1 LNLKGKVAIVTG
13 AARGIGREVALQL
26 AGRGSDIAV
35 VDIKAEL
42 CEDTVALVRELDRKA
57 AGFGCNVALPGEVN
71 STVEAIIAQFGK
83 IDILVNNAGITRDN
97 LLMRMSD
104 DEWDA
109 VIAVNLKG
117 VFNFTRAVA
126 RPMMKQRSGRIV
138 NIASVVGI
146 TGNAGQANYSAS
158 KGGVIALT
166 KTAAQELA
174 PRGINVNAV
183 APGFIETEMTGV
195 LPDDVKSKIMTRVPF
210 GRMGKP
216 VDVAGAVLFLCS
228 PLSDYVTGH
237 TLVVSG
243 GLGM

>member
-1 LNLKGKVAIVTG
+1 M
-13 AARGIGREVALQL
+13 
-26 AGRGSDIAV
+26 
-35 VDIKAEL
+35 
-42 CEDTVALVRELDRKA
+42 CEETVAQVRELDRKA
-57 AGFGCNVALPGEVN
+57 AGFGCNVAVPEEVN
-71 STVEAIIAQFGK
+71 SAVEAITGEFGK

-97 LLMRMSD
+97 ILMRMSD
-104 DEWDA
+104 EEWDA
-109 VIAVNLKG
+109 VINVNLKG

-126 RPMMKQRSGRIV
+126 RPMMKQRSGKIV

-158 KGGVIALT
+158 KGAVITLT

-174 PRGINVNAV
+174 PRGINVNAI

-195 LPDDVKSKIMTRVPF
+195 LSDDVKSKILTRIPF
-210 GRMGKP
+210 GKMGKP

-228 PLSDYVTGH
+228 SLSDYVTGH
-237 TLVVSG
+237 TIVVAG

>member
-126 RPMMKQRSGRIV
+126 RPRMKQRSGRIV

>member
-1 LNLKGKVAIVTG
+1 VNLKDKVAVVTG

-26 AGRGSDIAV
+26 AGRGADIAV
-35 VDIKAEL
+35 VDLKAEL

-57 AGFGCNVALPGEVN
+57 AAFGCNVSAPEEVN
-71 STVEAIIAQFGK
+71 EAVQAVIGEFGK

-97 LLMRMSD
+97 ILMRMSD

-126 RPMMKQRSGRIV
+126 RPMMKQRSGKIV

-158 KGGVIALT
+158 KGGVIVLT
-166 KTAAQELA
+166 KTTAQELA
-174 PRGINVNAV
+174 LLPEALAAASELRPELKRVTESEVAV
-183 APGFIETEMTGV
+183 AAMVYGLQVQLFRQRYLAVVEM
-195 LPDDVKSKIMTRVPF
+195 LPDLIARLDECHP
-210 GRMGKP
+210 
-216 VDVAGAVLFLCS
+216 
-228 PLSDYVTGH
+228 
-237 TLVVSG
+237 VSG
-243 GLGM
+243 SLPVAMS

>member
-1 LNLKGKVAIVTG
+1 MNLKDKVALVTG
-13 AARGIGREVALQL
+13 AARGIGKEIALQL
-26 AGRGSDIAV
+26 AGRGADIAV

-57 AGFGCNVALPGEVN
+57 AAFGCNVAVPEEVN
-71 STVEAIIAQFGK
+71 STVEAAVAQFGK
-83 IDILVNNAGITRDN
+83 IDFLVNNAGITRDN

-126 RPMMKQRSGRIV
+126 RPMMKQRSGKIV

-146 TGNAGQANYSAS
+146 TGNAGQVNYSAS

-166 KTAAQELA
+166 KTTAQELA

-195 LPDDVKSKIMTRVPF
+195 LSEDVKSKIMTRIPF
-210 GRMGKP
+210 ARMGKP

-237 TLVVSG
+237 TIVVSG